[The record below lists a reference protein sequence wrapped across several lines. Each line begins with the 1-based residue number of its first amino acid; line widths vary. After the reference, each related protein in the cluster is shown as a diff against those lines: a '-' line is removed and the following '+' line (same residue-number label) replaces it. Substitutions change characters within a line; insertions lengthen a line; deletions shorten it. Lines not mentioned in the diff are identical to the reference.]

1 VKPTDPR
8 PSRALAAVAL
18 SSIALS
24 AIACDDD
31 KGPPIVRP
39 TSGAVRAVAST
50 PVDQA
55 PVAGQDLVLGTGWYA
70 NVEVDAADRVHLA
83 WVDADRGDV
92 HYTTMAAGAD
102 APEPSVLV
110 EHKGAVGAYLMLA
123 LTTTGAP
130 VLAYG
135 QQDERTL
142 RLAHRPADL
151 AALAASGAVVDATP
165 PARDPERMG
174 ADFVAEDIT
183 FGDQVG
189 MAGAL
194 VVGRHGVPHLV
205 YYSKGTRFRYARRAI
220 DAPTFGPSAV
230 GRFELVDVDLKG
242 GSSYTMRTDLRV
254 LDDGTV
260 FTSYCN
266 WTFKDATQ
274 KVAWRRPG
282 EATFTVMAWPETKG
296 SDGWQSTLLD
306 ERPGVLALF
315 SVAIGDQVLRRAEI
329 EIAAP
334 RVTPVRHTIL
344 ARPSAAV
351 VRRRADGTLV
361 VLARVNGTSTEDPSG
376 VFLIEV
382 PVDGPAKER
391 VLLDEGAA
399 SDPWLDL
406 ALRADG
412 RPVAVWTSSDHRH
425 MRMYAP

>member
-1 VKPTDPR
+1 MKPTRNSSCDPR
-8 PSRALAAVAL
+8 QGVLLALFVA
-18 SSIALS
+18 SFG
-24 AIACDDD
+24 ACDDET
-31 KGPPIVRP
+31 GPPIVRVP
-39 TSGAVRAVAST
+39 ADGIRAIAST
-50 PVDQA
+50 PADQS
-55 PVAGQDLVLGTGWYA
+55 PVSGQDVVLGTGWYA
-70 NVEVDAADRVHLA
+70 NVEVDATDRVHLA

-92 HYTTMAAGAD
+92 HYTTMAPGAD
-102 APEPSVLV
+102 APDPSVLV

-123 LTTTGAP
+123 LTKSGAP

-142 RLAHRPADL
+142 RLAHRPSDL
-151 AALAASGAVVDATP
+151 AALAASGAVVDVTP

-174 ADFVAEDIT
+174 PDFVGEDIT

-194 VVGRHGVPHLV
+194 VVDGQGAPHLV
-205 YYSKGTRFRYARRAI
+205 YYSKGTRFRYARRAPG
-220 DAPTFGPSAV
+220 APSFGPAAQ
-230 GRFELVDVDLKG
+230 GRFELVDVDQKG
-242 GSSYTMRTDLRV
+242 GSSYTMRADLRV
-254 LDDGTV
+254 LDDGTI

-282 EATFTVMAWPETKG
+282 EGAFTVLAWPETKG

-315 SVAIGDQVLRRAEI
+315 SVAIGDQTLRRAEI
-329 EIAAP
+329 EVASP
-334 RVTPVRHTIL
+334 RVSPVRRTIL

-351 VRRRADGTLV
+351 VRRRANGSLV
-361 VLARVNGTSTEDPSG
+361 VLARVNGTSAEDPSG
-376 VFLIEV
+376 VFLVEV
-382 PVDGPAKER
+382 PAEGEPKER
-391 VLLDEGAA
+391 LLLEEGAA